1 MMLIKY
7 VITIV
12 MSSVLVSAAMAA
24 GSSSSSTTQPR
35 AGNYENGV
43 KAVKAENYK
52 KAIKLFN
59 KVIAAKPGNADAW
72 NYLGFSNRK
81 LKRFDQAMSA
91 YQKALAIDPNHR
103 GANEYL
109 GELFLQTNDLT
120 KARERLKKLD
130 DICTFGCDEYDDL
143 KAAIKAYE
151 NQ

>member
-7 VITIV
+7 VISIV
-12 MSSVLVSAAMAA
+12 MSSVLVSAAMAE
-24 GSSSSSTTQPR
+24 GSDDSPTQPR
-35 AGNYENGV
+35 SVNYENGV
-43 KAVKAENYK
+43 KAVKAENYQ
-52 KAIKLFN
+52 KAIELFSE
-59 KVIAAKPGNADAW
+59 VVADKPRNADAW

-91 YQKALAIDPNHR
+91 YQKALDIDPRHL

-109 GELFLQTNDLT
+109 GELFLQTNDLA

-130 DICTFGCDEYDDL
+130 GICLFGCDEYDDL

>member
-1 MMLIKY
+1 
-7 VITIV
+7 
-12 MSSVLVSAAMAA
+12 MSSVLVSAAIAA
-24 GSSSSSTTQPR
+24 GSSSSSTQPR
-35 AGNYENGV
+35 EDNYENGV

-81 LKRFDQAMSA
+81 LKKFDQAMSA

-109 GELFLQTNDLT
+109 GELFLQTNDLA